1 MSEKEANDYFKK
13 LMNDT
18 QNKIDGIDNDT
29 SSLTPDPIENNHD
42 NEKSTHEEVKINNNE
57 QNREQN
63 MSESEPKK
71 SKLAIATLKMPDGK
85 EIEIP
90 LPPKVFKTGRE
101 GYYAQIAAFVYDDE
115 VYGGQ
120 IQVWKKTPKHQNK
133 KHIFKKSKFYN

>member
-1 MSEKEANDYFKK
+1 MQFMSEKEANDYFKK
-13 LMNDT
+13 LMDDT
-18 QNKIDGIDNDT
+18 QNKIDEIDNDT
-29 SSLTPDPIENNHD
+29 SSLTPDPIENNHN
-42 NEKSTHEEVKINNNE
+42 NEKSTSEEVKINNNE
-57 QNREQN
+57 QNQEQN

-120 IQVWKKTPKHQNK
+120 IQVWKKTPK
-133 KHIFKKSKFYN
+133 SED

>member
-18 QNKIDGIDNDT
+18 QNKIDEIDNDA

-57 QNREQN
+57 QNQEQN

-120 IQVWKKTPKHQNK
+120 IQVWKKTPKT
-133 KHIFKKSKFYN
+133 SE

>member
-13 LMNDT
+13 LMDDT
-18 QNKIDGIDNDT
+18 QNKIDEIDNDT

-57 QNREQN
+57 QNQEQN

-71 SKLAIATLKMPDGK
+71 SKIAIATLKMPDGK

-120 IQVWKKTPKHQNK
+120 IQVWKKTPKT
-133 KHIFKKSKFYN
+133 SE

>member
-18 QNKIDGIDNDT
+18 QNKIDDIDNDT
-29 SSLTPDPIENNHD
+29 SSLTPDPIENNHN

-57 QNREQN
+57 QNQEQN

-120 IQVWKKTPKHQNK
+120 IQVWKKTPK
-133 KHIFKKSKFYN
+133 SED

>member
-1 MSEKEANDYFKK
+1 MSEKDAKDYFKK

-18 QNKIDGIDNDT
+18 QNKIDEIDNDA
-29 SSLTPDPIENNHD
+29 SSLTPEPIENNHD

-57 QNREQN
+57 QNQEQN

-120 IQVWKKTPKHQNK
+120 IQVWKKTPKT
-133 KHIFKKSKFYN
+133 SE

>member
-18 QNKIDGIDNDT
+18 QNKIDDIDNDT

-120 IQVWKKTPKHQNK
+120 IQVWKKTPK
-133 KHIFKKSKFYN
+133 SED

>member
-18 QNKIDGIDNDT
+18 QNKIDDIDNDT
-29 SSLTPDPIENNHD
+29 SSLTPDPIENNPN
-42 NEKSTHEEVKINNNE
+42 NEKSTYEEVKINNNE
-57 QNREQN
+57 QNQEQN

-120 IQVWKKTPKHQNK
+120 IQVWKKTPKK
-133 KHIFKKSKFYN
+133 DD

>member
-1 MSEKEANDYFKK
+1 MSEKDAKDYFKK

-18 QNKIDGIDNDT
+18 QNKIDEIDNDA
-29 SSLTPDPIENNHD
+29 SSLTPEPIENNHD
-42 NEKSTHEEVKINNNE
+42 NEKSTYEEVKINNNE
-57 QNREQN
+57 QNQEQN

-120 IQVWKKTPKHQNK
+120 IQVWKKTPKT
-133 KHIFKKSKFYN
+133 SE

>member
-1 MSEKEANDYFKK
+1 MSEKEANNYFKK

-18 QNKIDGIDNDT
+18 QNKIDEIDNDT
-29 SSLTPDPIENNHD
+29 SSLTPDPIENDHG

-57 QNREQN
+57 QNQEQN

-71 SKLAIATLKMPDGK
+71 SKIAMATLKMPDGK

-120 IQVWKKTPKHQNK
+120 IQVWKKTPK
-133 KHIFKKSKFYN
+133 SED

>member
-18 QNKIDGIDNDT
+18 QNKIDDIDNDT
-29 SSLTPDPIENNHD
+29 STLTPDPIENNPN
-42 NEKSTHEEVKINNNE
+42 NEKSTYEEVKINNNE
-57 QNREQN
+57 QNQEQN

-120 IQVWKKTPKHQNK
+120 IQVWKKTPKT
-133 KHIFKKSKFYN
+133 SE

>member
-1 MSEKEANDYFKK
+1 MSEKEANNYFKK

-18 QNKIDGIDNDT
+18 QNKIDEIDNDT
-29 SSLTPDPIENNHD
+29 SSLTPDPIENNHN

-57 QNREQN
+57 QNQEQN
-63 MSESEPKK
+63 MSEGEPKK
-71 SKLAIATLKMPDGK
+71 SKIAIATLKMPDGK
-85 EIEIP
+85 EVEIP

-120 IQVWKKTPKHQNK
+120 IQVWKKTPKT
-133 KHIFKKSKFYN
+133 SD

>member
-18 QNKIDGIDNDT
+18 QNKIDDIDNET
-29 SSLTPDPIENNHD
+29 SSLTPDPIENNHN
-42 NEKSTHEEVKINNNE
+42 NEKSTSEEVKIDKNE
-57 QNREQN
+57 QKREHN

-120 IQVWKKTPKHQNK
+120 IQVWKKTPK
-133 KHIFKKSKFYN
+133 SED

>member
-1 MSEKEANDYFKK
+1 MSEKDAKDYFKK

-18 QNKIDGIDNDT
+18 QNKIDIIDNDT
-29 SSLTPDPIENNHD
+29 AITEDPIENNQD
-42 NEKSTHEEVKINNNE
+42 NEKYPDFEVKIDKSEPN
-57 QNREQN
+57 QKQN

-71 SKLAIATLKMPDGK
+71 SKIAMATLKMPDGK
-85 EIEIP
+85 EVEIP

-120 IQVWKKTPKHQNK
+120 IQVWKKTPKT
-133 KHIFKKSKFYN
+133 SD

>member
-1 MSEKEANDYFKK
+1 MVTAEEIEHVSK

-29 SSLTPDPIENNHD
+29 AITEGLIENNH
-42 NEKSTHEEVKINNNE
+42 EKEKYPDFEVKIDKGEPN
-57 QNREQN
+57 QKQN
-63 MSESEPKK
+63 MSEGEPKK
-71 SKLAIATLKMPDGK
+71 SKIAIATLKMPDGK
-85 EIEIP
+85 EVEIP

-120 IQVWKKTPKHQNK
+120 IQVWKKTPKT
-133 KHIFKKSKFYN
+133 SE

>member
-1 MSEKEANDYFKK
+1 MQFMSEKEANDYFKK

-18 QNKIDGIDNDT
+18 QNKINDIDNDT

-42 NEKSTHEEVKINNNE
+42 NEKSTYEEVKINNNE
-57 QNREQN
+57 QNQEQN
-63 MSESEPKK
+63 MSEGEPKK
-71 SKLAIATLKMPDGK
+71 SKIAMATLKMPDGK
-85 EIEIP
+85 EVEIP

-120 IQVWKKTPKHQNK
+120 IQVWKKTPK
-133 KHIFKKSKFYN
+133 SE